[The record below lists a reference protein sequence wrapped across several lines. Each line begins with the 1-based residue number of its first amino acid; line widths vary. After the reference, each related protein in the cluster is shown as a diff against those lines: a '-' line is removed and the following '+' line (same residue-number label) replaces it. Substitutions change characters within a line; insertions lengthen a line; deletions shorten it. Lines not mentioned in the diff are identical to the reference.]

1 MSPMFTIAQALR
13 QRMLR
18 GRVCPVAVVGIATT
32 PSAARLASSS
42 RRFIMP
48 MPALQCCESPLA
60 LRSAEERFHHR
71 DGLRLVLAADVVS
84 SPFDVHDLSA
94 RQPAGDVFVLLPEI
108 SLRIGLENQRRRRD
122 LREQLADTRQGGG
135 GN

>member
-32 PSAARLASSS
+32 PNAARLASSS

-48 MPALQCCESPLA
+48 VMPSV
-60 LRSAEERFHHR
+60 RS
-71 DGLRLVLAADVVS
+71 DWWLVKAGYTRRSGGRKVGNVHAQRVHEVRRVLTVLLAATWSRSTVYSHRNDDRTS
-84 SPFDVHDLSA
+84 RLDCC
-94 RQPAGDVFVLLPEI
+94 
-108 SLRIGLENQRRRRD
+108 
-122 LREQLADTRQGGG
+122 
-135 GN
+135 